1 MNPAICARVRDR
13 GGQKLEQEGLWQ
25 GEGPP
30 LTFPRMAQNSFDI
43 STGAD
48 LQEVDNAVN
57 QAMKEVGTRY
67 DFKGTDSSIRLDR
80 SGPLLVL
87 EAPDDF
93 KLKALYDVLQ
103 TKLIR
108 RSVPIRNLDPGTVQP
123 ASGGRV
129 RQEVKIKQGIPT
141 ETAREIVKAIKAAGF
156 KKVQAQ
162 IQGDEVR
169 VISPSR
175 DELQQVIAS
184 LKQKDFGVE
193 LKFGNYR

>member
-1 MNPAICARVRDR
+1 
-13 GGQKLEQEGLWQ
+13 
-25 GEGPP
+25 
-30 LTFPRMAQNSFDI
+30 MAQNSFDI

-57 QAMKEVGTRY
+57 QAMKEVATRY
-67 DFKGTDSSIRLDR
+67 DFKGTDSSIRLDK
-80 SGPLLVL
+80 SGPLLVM
-87 EAPDDF
+87 EAPDEY

-108 RSVPIRNLDPGTVQP
+108 RGVPVRNLDPAVVQP

-141 ETAREIVKAIKAAGF
+141 DTAREIVKAIKSAGF
-156 KKVQAQ
+156 KKVQSQ

-169 VISPSR
+169 VTSPSR
-175 DELQQVIAS
+175 DELQQVIAL

>member
-1 MNPAICARVRDR
+1 
-13 GGQKLEQEGLWQ
+13 
-25 GEGPP
+25 
-30 LTFPRMAQNSFDI
+30 MAQNSFDI

-57 QAMKEVGTRY
+57 QAMKEVTTRY
-67 DFKGTDSSIRLDR
+67 DFKGTDSSIRFER
-80 SGPLLVL
+80 TGPALVL
-87 EAPDDF
+87 EAPDEF

-103 TKLIR
+103 TKLIKR
-108 RSVPIRNLDPGTVQP
+108 NVPIRNLDPGTVQP

-129 RQEVKIKQGIPT
+129 RQDVKIKQGIET
-141 ETAREIVKAIKAAGF
+141 DTAREIVKSIKSAGF

-169 VISPSR
+169 VTSPSR
-175 DELQQVIAS
+175 DELQQVIAM

>member
-1 MNPAICARVRDR
+1 
-13 GGQKLEQEGLWQ
+13 
-25 GEGPP
+25 
-30 LTFPRMAQNSFDI
+30 MAQNSFDI

-57 QAMKEVGTRY
+57 QAMKEVATRY
-67 DFKGTDSSIRLDR
+67 DFKGTDSSIRLDK
-80 SGPLLVL
+80 SGPLLVM
-87 EAPDDF
+87 EAPDEY

-108 RSVPIRNLDPGTVQP
+108 RGVPVRNLDPAVVQP

-141 ETAREIVKAIKAAGF
+141 DTAREIVNAIKSAGF
-156 KKVQAQ
+156 KKVQSQ

-169 VISPSR
+169 VTSPSR
-175 DELQQVIAS
+175 DELQQVIAL

>member
-1 MNPAICARVRDR
+1 
-13 GGQKLEQEGLWQ
+13 
-25 GEGPP
+25 
-30 LTFPRMAQNSFDI
+30 MAQNSFDI

-57 QAMKEVGTRY
+57 QAMKEVATRY
-67 DFKGTDSSIRLDR
+67 DFKGTDSSIRFDR
-80 SGPLLVL
+80 SGPSLVL
-87 EAPDDF
+87 DAPDEF

-103 TKLIR
+103 TKLIKR
-108 RSVPIRNLDPGTVQP
+108 NVPIRNLDPGVAQP

-129 RQEVKIKQGIPT
+129 RQDVRIKQGIET
-141 ETAREIVKAIKAAGF
+141 DTAREIVKAIKGAGF

-169 VISPSR
+169 VTSPSR
-175 DELQQVIAS
+175 DELQQVIAM